1 MQSLAMEGD
10 HSLGVVLDRVSRD
23 LQFTASQLAQPGTLT
38 SPGSTLRHLYF
49 ELDPL
54 SSALLM
60 CLVTAAFCYATAL
73 LTRNCSVVDRLWSL
87 LPLGYAAH
95 LLAHEHL
102 RDRWG
107 RMVMDSR
114 LTLVAILITAWS
126 ARMTFNFWR
135 KGGYAW
141 GSEDYR

>member
-1 MQSLAMEGD
+1 MEGD

-23 LQFTASQLAQPGTLT
+23 LRYTASQLTQPAALAGLGT
-38 SPGSTLRHLYF
+38 TLRHLYF
-49 ELDPL
+49 QLDPL

-60 CLVTAAFCYATAL
+60 CLGTAACCYAAAL

-95 LLAHEHL
+95 FLAHEHL

-107 RMVMDSR
+107 RMVMDPR
-114 LTLVAILITAWS
+114 LTLLAILITAWS